1 MKQPIRTYLCLF
13 LLLLGA
19 AGVVRAQS
27 NKVYHPMIH
36 TLQTIVNDDWL
47 HDDVITLGTDDWVT
61 ISFDHFTHD
70 YHRFTYRIVH
80 CNADWTPSDLFEVD
94 YMDGFNDQPIEDY
107 DNSLNTTML
116 YTHYR
121 LDLPNDNIQFK
132 ASGNYRVEIY
142 LDDDEND
149 NEDDDEEDAA
159 ELQAVGHWP
168 LAVGSRDDADARGAS
183 VATAAGL
190 SAQRSVACNLYEDC
204 RPEDNNYDAVHQ
216 DSLLARHSSSKL
228 DSALAAPRNS
238 QFSIL
243 NSQLE
248 SPVAVACFRVVEPR
262 MGLNVAVTSNTD
274 IDTNLSHQQVSFTLN
289 YNSSEVVDPTT
300 EIKPYIYQNTRTDN
314 AVALV
319 KPTYVTPGHLEY
331 VHNRQL
337 IFPAGNEYRRFEVI
351 NMHYATQG
359 VDRVTYFEPYY
370 HATLLPDAPR
380 RHYSFDMDH
389 DGRYL
394 IRYNMAQ
401 DTDIEADYLFV
412 HFTLDMPHRTG
423 GDFYLTGEFTYNDF
437 TPEYKMEYNA
447 AEQCYEATVL
457 LKQGAYDFM
466 YLWVPDGSGVGQTAP
481 AEGNFYE
488 AENEYQVYIYHRPFG
503 GRYDRLVATQQVK
516 FAQE

>member
-1 MKQPIRTYLCLF
+1 
-13 LLLLGA
+13 
-19 AGVVRAQS
+19 
-27 NKVYHPMIH
+27 MIH

-47 HDDVITLGTDDWVT
+47 HDDVIVLGSDDWVT

-94 YMDGFNDQPIEDY
+94 YMDGFNNQPIEDY
-107 DNSLNTTML
+107 DNSFNTTML

-121 LDLPNDNIQFK
+121 VDLPNDDIQFK

-142 LDDDEND
+142 LDDDD
-149 NEDDDEEDAA
+149 NEEEA
-159 ELQAVGHWP
+159 EASPPTLSKGE
-168 LAVGSRDDADARGAS
+168 GAYPHRES
-183 VATAAGL
+183 
-190 SAQRSVACNLYEDC
+190 
-204 RPEDNNYDAVHQ
+204 
-216 DSLLARHSSSKL
+216 
-228 DSALAAPRNS
+228 
-238 QFSIL
+238 
-243 NSQLE
+243 E
-248 SPVAVACFRVVEPR
+248 SPSLGGGRGGQPLVAVACFRVVEPR

-289 YNSSEVVDPTT
+289 YNSSEVVDPAT
-300 EIKPYIYQNTRTDN
+300 EIKPYIYQNGRTDN

-331 VHNRQL
+331 VHNRAL

-359 VDRVTYFEPYY
+359 VDRVSYFAPYY

-394 IRYNMAQ
+394 IRYNMAE
-401 DTDIEADYLFV
+401 DNDIEADYLFV
-412 HFTLDMPHRTG
+412 HFTLDMPRRTG
-423 GDFYLTGEFTYNDF
+423 GAFYLTGEFAYNSF

-466 YLWVPDGSGVGQTAP
+466 YLWVPEGSGVGQTAP

-503 GRYDRLVATQQVK
+503 GRYDRLVAAHQVK

>member
-19 AGVVRAQS
+19 AGVGRAQS

-132 ASGNYRVEIY
+132 ASGNYRVEVY
-142 LDDDEND
+142 LDEND
-149 NEDDDEEDAA
+149 NENED
-159 ELQAVGHWP
+159 
-168 LAVGSRDDADARGAS
+168 S
-183 VATAAGL
+183 
-190 SAQRSVACNLYEDC
+190 
-204 RPEDNNYDAVHQ
+204 RPEDNNPQ
-216 DSLLARHSSSKL
+216 LST
-228 DSALAAPRNS
+228 
-238 QFSIL
+238 L
-243 NSQLE
+243 NSQL
-248 SPVAVACFRVVEPR
+248 STHPLVAVACFRVVEPR

-289 YNSSEVVDPTT
+289 YNSSEVVDPAT
-300 EIKPYIYQNTRTDN
+300 EIKPYIYQNNRTDN

-331 VHNRQL
+331 VHNRDL

-380 RHYSFDMDH
+380 RNYSFDMDH

-412 HFTLDMPHRTG
+412 HFTLDMPRRTG
-423 GDFYLTGEFTYNDF
+423 GDFYLTGAFTYNDF
-437 TPEYKMEYNA
+437 TSPYRMEYNT

-466 YLWVPDGSGVGQTAP
+466 YLWVPEGSGVGQTAP

>member
-1 MKQPIRTYLCLF
+1 
-13 LLLLGA
+13 
-19 AGVVRAQS
+19 
-27 NKVYHPMIH
+27 MIH

-47 HDDVITLGTDDWVT
+47 HDDVIVLGSDDWVT

-94 YMDGFNDQPIEDY
+94 YMDGFNNQPIEDY
-107 DNSLNTTML
+107 DNSFNTTML

-121 LDLPNDNIQFK
+121 VDLPNDDIQFK

-142 LDDDEND
+142 LDDDD
-149 NEDDDEEDAA
+149 NEEEA
-159 ELQAVGHWP
+159 EASPPTLSKGE
-168 LAVGSRDDADARGAS
+168 GAYPHRES
-183 VATAAGL
+183 
-190 SAQRSVACNLYEDC
+190 
-204 RPEDNNYDAVHQ
+204 
-216 DSLLARHSSSKL
+216 
-228 DSALAAPRNS
+228 
-238 QFSIL
+238 
-243 NSQLE
+243 E
-248 SPVAVACFRVVEPR
+248 SPSLGGVRGGQPLVAVACFRVVEPR

-289 YNSSEVVDPTT
+289 YNSGEVVDPAT
-300 EIKPYIYQNTRTDN
+300 EIKPYIYQNGRTDN

-331 VHNRQL
+331 VHNRAL

-359 VDRVTYFEPYY
+359 VDRVSYFAPYY

-394 IRYNMAQ
+394 IRYNMAE
-401 DTDIEADYLFV
+401 DNDIEADYLFV
-412 HFTLDMPHRTG
+412 HFTLDMPRRTG
-423 GDFYLTGEFTYNDF
+423 GAFYLTGEFAYNSF

-466 YLWVPDGSGVGQTAP
+466 YLWVPEGSGVGQTAP

-503 GRYDRLVATQQVK
+503 GRYDRLVAAHQVK

>member
-1 MKQPIRTYLCLF
+1 
-13 LLLLGA
+13 
-19 AGVVRAQS
+19 
-27 NKVYHPMIH
+27 MIH

-142 LDDDEND
+142 LDDDENE
-149 NEDDDEEDAA
+149 NEDEEEASPPA
-159 ELQAVGHWP
+159 LSQGE
-168 LAVGSRDDADARGAS
+168 GAYPHRES
-183 VATAAGL
+183 
-190 SAQRSVACNLYEDC
+190 
-204 RPEDNNYDAVHQ
+204 
-216 DSLLARHSSSKL
+216 
-228 DSALAAPRNS
+228 
-238 QFSIL
+238 
-243 NSQLE
+243 E
-248 SPVAVACFRVVEPR
+248 SPSLGGVRGGQPLVAVACFRVVEPR

-289 YNSSEVVDPTT
+289 YNSSEVVDPAT
-300 EIKPYIYQNTRTDN
+300 EIKPYIYQNSRTDN

-319 KPTYVTPGHLEY
+319 KPTYVTPGRLEY

-380 RHYSFDMDH
+380 RNYSFDMDH

-401 DTDIEADYLFV
+401 DIDIEADYLFV
-412 HFTLDMPHRTG
+412 HFTLDMPRRTG
-423 GDFYLTGEFTYNDF
+423 GDFYLTGEFTYNSF
-437 TPEYKMEYNA
+437 TPEYKMEYNT

-466 YLWVPDGSGVGQTAP
+466 YLWVPEGSGVGQTAP

>member
-1 MKQPIRTYLCLF
+1 
-13 LLLLGA
+13 
-19 AGVVRAQS
+19 
-27 NKVYHPMIH
+27 MIH

-70 YHRFTYRIVH
+70 YHRFTYKIVH

-142 LDDDEND
+142 LDEND
-149 NEDDDEEDAA
+149 NENED
-159 ELQAVGHWP
+159 
-168 LAVGSRDDADARGAS
+168 S
-183 VATAAGL
+183 
-190 SAQRSVACNLYEDC
+190 
-204 RPEDNNYDAVHQ
+204 RPEDNNSQ
-216 DSLLARHSSSKL
+216 PSTLKRSSLAEGKS
-228 DSALAAPRNS
+228 
-238 QFSIL
+238 
-243 NSQLE
+243 NSQL
-248 SPVAVACFRVVEPR
+248 STQPLVAVACFRVVEPR

-289 YNSSEVVDPTT
+289 YNSSEVVDPAT
-300 EIKPYIYQNTRTDN
+300 EIKPYIYQNGRTDN

-319 KPTYVTPGHLEY
+319 KPTYVTPGRLEY

-412 HFTLDMPHRTG
+412 HFRLDMPRRTG
-423 GDFYLTGEFTYNDF
+423 GKLYLTGYFTYNDF
-437 TPEYKMEYNA
+437 TPTYEAVYNE
-447 AEQCYEATVL
+447 AERAYEATVM
-457 LKQGAYDFM
+457 LKQGAYDYQ
-466 YLWVPDGSGVGQTAP
+466 YLWVPDGSSRGLTAP
-481 AEGNFYE
+481 VEGDSYE

-503 GRYDRLVATQQVK
+503 GRYDRLVAAQQIK

>member
-1 MKQPIRTYLCLF
+1 MQNKIMAGGVTYIGKMYYLRGMKQMCRCLCVLL
-13 LLLLGA
+13 LLLLGVVG
-19 AGVVRAQS
+19 AGRAQS

-70 YHRFTYRIVH
+70 YHRFTYKIVH

-121 LDLPNDNIQFK
+121 LDLPNDDIQLK

-142 LDDDEND
+142 LDE
-149 NEDDDEEDAA
+149 EEEDSPHPSPEGEGGSDIA
-159 ELQAVGHWP
+159 ETLEVLP
-168 LAVGSRDDADARGAS
+168 LRGESEGAS
-183 VATAAGL
+183 
-190 SAQRSVACNLYEDC
+190 
-204 RPEDNNYDAVHQ
+204 P
-216 DSLLARHSSSKL
+216 HS
-228 DSALAAPRNS
+228 
-238 QFSIL
+238 
-243 NSQLE
+243 

-289 YNSSEVVDPTT
+289 YNSSEVVDPAT
-300 EIKPYIYQNTRTDN
+300 EIKPYIYQNSRTDN

-319 KPTYVTPGHLEY
+319 KPTYVTPGRLEY

-337 IFPAGNEYRRFEVI
+337 IFPAGNDYRRFEVI

-380 RHYSFDMDH
+380 RNYSFDVDH

-412 HFTLDMPHRTG
+412 HFTLDMPRRTG
-423 GDFYLTGEFTYNDF
+423 GAFYLTGEFAYNDF
-437 TPEYKMEYNA
+437 TPQYEMEYNA

-466 YLWVPDGSGVGQTAP
+466 YLWVPDGSRVGQTAP